1 MSREMKDS
9 GVEWIGEIPKKSWQ
23 VKKVKTLFDIGR
35 GRVISKEELDE
46 KKKYPVYSSQTKNNG
61 ILGYI
66 NTYDFDEPLLT
77 WTTDGANAGTIFLRT
92 GKFNCTNVCGT
103 LKLKL
108 SEEFDIDFLFFTL
121 YIGAPNYKRRDT
133 NGYKIMNNEM
143 AEIQIPIPDID
154 TQKRISLFI
163 NNKIK
168 HIESLIM
175 NTQKSI
181 EDLKKYKQSLITEVV
196 TKGLDKNVEMK
207 DSGIEWIGEIP
218 KDWEVIKTKY
228 RYKTSKGLTITKD
241 NLQDEGIPVLNYGEI
256 HSKYPVRFNPLLN
269 PVKFVSEDFI
279 VNKNALLKYGDLIF
293 ADTSEDIEGSGNFT
307 CFLGEGLC
315 FAGYHTVVLKPN
327 LPMNPIFM
335 SYLFDSLT
343 FRKQVRNLVQG
354 IKVYSITQNI
364 LRNTYIWLPPLEE
377 QDKIAKYLESKIK
390 FIDNLVNEKQKVIN
404 EYESYKKS
412 LIYEYV
418 TGKKEVGEEVE

>member
-1 MSREMKDS
+1 MKDS

-163 NNKIK
+163 TNKIK

>member
-1 MSREMKDS
+1 MKDS